1 MTTIFVTNPLRAL
14 QLENQRLRREIE
26 LLRQQLAG
34 ERQELGVTSAP
45 ATAPAPAA
53 PRSSPA
59 SVALALLS
67 PPAAVVPASLASPA
81 SRTPPREP
89 TVPAPGTR
97 PVIHLF
103 AMDPQAASAPR
114 PNRADPE
121 TLDDAAMRFRLLE
134 LD

>member
-45 ATAPAPAA
+45 AAAA